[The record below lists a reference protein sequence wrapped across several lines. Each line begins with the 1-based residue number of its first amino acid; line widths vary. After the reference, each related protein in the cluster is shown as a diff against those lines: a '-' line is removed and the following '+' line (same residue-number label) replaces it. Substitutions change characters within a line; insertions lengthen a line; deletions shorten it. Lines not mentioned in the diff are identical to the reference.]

1 MKIRYFL
8 LSLLIPALVL
18 CTPQQTPEQGNEQD
32 QQKEQNENPNDN
44 PGPSTEE
51 PSEAD
56 LEVATEIK
64 NGDRILVTNEIVQK
78 FIEEIQYP
86 ERDYS
91 YSAMK
96 KGEEADF
103 LKEEYVDE
111 DGPTKT
117 RLYISPGKCDLPPKY
132 SFRWPKDETSDKYTV
147 KLWEGDWSAE
157 YSVPANPKEDVSFGY
172 WEVRNLRPNAHYHFE
187 IKNGSALVSSGEF
200 DTYGHLHQLV
210 FKPGSAAGVRNVR
223 DLGGW
228 KTKDGSKSIKYRK
241 IYRGGRPDAINK
253 NGRAEAQAEGILA
266 ELDLRGHSDV
276 LSETAFAYEGV
287 DFCAP
292 VIEEGYAQMLR
303 DDKEK
308 TRQVMQFII
317 DCVKADK
324 PVYFHCSLGRDRT
337 GTTALLCLG
346 ILGVHEGDISKEY
359 ELTQFAPSGYSISS
373 GEKTRMTRLNGVDY
387 DGAAKFLW
395 NYGKHEDGSYDEFK
409 DCVEKYLLEI
419 GISKADIDDFR
430 SRMLE

>member
-1 MKIRYFL
+1 MKIRYFI
-8 LSLLIPALVL
+8 LSLLLPALVL
-18 CTPQQTPEQGNEQD
+18 CTPQQVQENTPEQKEQQGQEEKPGNETGD
-32 QQKEQNENPNDN
+32 ND
-44 PGPSTEE
+44 E
-51 PSEAD
+51 PSAD
-56 LEVATEIK
+56 ESVDPEIK
-64 NGDRILVTNEIVQK
+64 NGDRILATNAVVHK
-78 FIEEIQYP
+78 FIEEISYP

-103 LKEEYVDE
+103 LRTTYIDE
-111 DGPTKT
+111 DDGQEKS
-117 RLYISPGKCDLPPKY
+117 RLLISPGNSDLPQKY
-132 SFRWPKDETSDKYTV
+132 TIRWPKDTESASYIG
-147 KLWEGDWSAE
+147 KLWEGDWSME
-157 YSVPANPKEDVSFGY
+157 TELDPNPDSEVSFGF
-172 WEVRNLRPNAHYHFE
+172 WKITNLLPNTHYHW
-187 IKNGSALVSSGEF
+187 KVTNGDAVVTEGEF
-200 DTYGHLHQLV
+200 DTYGNLHQLV
-210 FKPGSAAGVRNVR
+210 FKPGSAAGVRNIR

-228 KTKDGSKSIKYRK
+228 KTKDGTKTVKYRM
-241 IYRGGRPDAINK
+241 IYRGGRPEKITK
-253 NGRAEAQAEGILA
+253 SGLKEAKAEGIMA
-266 ELDLRGHSDV
+266 ELDLRGHKDV

-292 VIEEGYAQMLR
+292 VIEEGYTQMLR

-346 ILGVHEGDISKEY
+346 VLGVHEGDISKEY
-359 ELTQFAPSGYSISS
+359 EITQFAPTGYSVST

-395 NYGKHEDGSYDEFK
+395 EYAKKDDGSYGEFK
-409 DCVEKYLLEI
+409 EGVEKYLLEI
-419 GISKADIDDFR
+419 GISQQDIDDFR
-430 SRMLE
+430 DKMLE